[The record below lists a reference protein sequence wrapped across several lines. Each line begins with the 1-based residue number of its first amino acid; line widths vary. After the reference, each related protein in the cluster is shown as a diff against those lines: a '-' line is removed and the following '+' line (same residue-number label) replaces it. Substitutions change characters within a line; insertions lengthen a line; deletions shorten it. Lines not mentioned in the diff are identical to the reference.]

1 MTIALINGI
10 CSNSLLDAALILHTY
25 GPGKWGRGLALG
37 LYWPPPSVFYLEM
50 FRGILHA
57 WTESHGGHSGTSHAS
72 GSSQGRLDA
81 PTSQLSIL
89 QVVSVSRHTK
99 GPSPHG
105 EAKCRS
111 ILGQSESPCHPP
123 YSLFWSGTCLSPPSP
138 ASFFDGP
145 YISLLGVPQLNIHT
159 RRFKPRTFIF
169 CGLSPWPAQGH
180 FSLCLPRSFFCVHIS
195 LVFVYVS
202 TCLLLIETPVTLGSP
217 TLTASF

>member
-1 MTIALINGI
+1 MRQRPGPWTLLTTTQRLLSGDVQRNPACLDRVTRRSFRYISRLRVFTRQTGCPYIPAVH
-10 CSNSLLDAALILHTY
+10 SPSSLSQ
-25 GPGKWGRGLALG
+25 
-37 LYWPPPSVFYLEM
+37 PSY
-50 FRGILHA
+50 
-57 WTESHGGHSGTSHAS
+57 
-72 GSSQGRLDA
+72 Q
-81 PTSQLSIL
+81 
-89 QVVSVSRHTK
+89 

-105 EAKCRS
+105 EGKCRS

-159 RRFKPRTFIF
+159 RRFKPRTSIFSQFRRLKVQGWGTSRFSFF